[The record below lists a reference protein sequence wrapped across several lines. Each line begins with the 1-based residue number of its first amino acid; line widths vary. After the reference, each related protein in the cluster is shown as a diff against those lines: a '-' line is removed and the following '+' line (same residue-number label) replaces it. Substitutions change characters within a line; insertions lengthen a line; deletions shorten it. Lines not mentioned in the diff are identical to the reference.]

1 MQNGIGV
8 SSQPMSNP
16 ELTGEKQSHLF
27 KPGQSGNPLGRPK
40 GARSKF
46 SEAFIEDL
54 QGCWNEHGAAVLERV
69 ARDDPSTLLRV
80 AASLM
85 PKDISLTVGIS
96 AEAFAKTF
104 RSAQAMLGNEAPPP
118 RRRLLPNQK
127 VIEHGSD

>member
-1 MQNGIGV
+1 
-8 SSQPMSNP
+8 MSNP

-46 SEAFIEDL
+46 SEAFIADL
-54 QGCWNEHGAAVLERV
+54 AALWETQGTAVLERV

-80 AASLM
+80 AAGLM
-85 PKDISLTVGIS
+85 PSDISLTVGVS
-96 AEAFAKTF
+96 AEAFAQTF
-104 RSAQAMLGNEAPPP
+104 RSAQALLGNEAPPP

>member
-16 ELTGEKQSHLF
+16 ELTAEKQSHLF
-27 KPGQSGNPLGRPK
+27 KPGQSGNPAGRPR

-46 SEAFIEDL
+46 SEAFISDL
-54 QGCWNEHGAAVLERV
+54 HSLWEEHGAAVLERV
-69 ARDDPSTLLRV
+69 AKDDPSALLRV
-80 AASLM
+80 CASLM
-85 PKDISLTVGIS
+85 PSDLNLSIGIS
-96 AEAFAKTF
+96 AEAFAQTF